1 MYKPLSCQLNN
12 VWIKHMDKFE
22 LTKRIYTC
30 FAHLQPQQILLFGS
44 WSRNQQDS
52 CSDVDIIVVYETQKR
67 FMDRLQELYVSW
79 NLPLAVD
86 ILAYT
91 PEEFDIMRKE
101 SSFVQDAIEEGEI
114 IYEHAA
120 QGSQA
125 MAGPSRG

>member
-1 MYKPLSCQLNN
+1 
-12 VWIKHMDKFE
+12 MDKHE
-22 LTKRIYTC
+22 LKERICAC

-44 WSRNQQDS
+44 WARNQQDS

-67 FMDRLQELYVSW
+67 FLDRLQELYVSW
-79 NLPLAVD
+79 DLPLAVD